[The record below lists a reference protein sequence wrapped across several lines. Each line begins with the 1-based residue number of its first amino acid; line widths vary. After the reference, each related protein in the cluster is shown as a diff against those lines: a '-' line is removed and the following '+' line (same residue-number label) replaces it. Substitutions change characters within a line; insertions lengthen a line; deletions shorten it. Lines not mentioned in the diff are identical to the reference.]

1 MQKYLFSLLFLIVII
16 TYSFSQQS
24 EIIVKGTVE
33 FPVKGIDIKISQ
45 LVNKSK
51 VLVDSITVN
60 PDKTFQKTITLPA
73 PGIYEIDCQ
82 KWERVSVWGENEN
95 IEINFRGQDTA
106 RIRLINPPYR
116 HIELAGANNE
126 LMNLVRYSDYRT
138 YQAGI
143 KAMRDLSTARKSDC
157 EEWETL
163 IMNGYSEAYD
173 LGDANIDHLAKYYSD
188 RNSVVALLT
197 RIKDQ
202 KIKDEVLAYLDENKS
217 DYAPYVKYKQ
227 EIAETKAKLEKV
239 LAGLPSPDFAYFY
252 RDGKQGESLKD
263 FKGKYL
269 LIDFWA
275 SWCGPCRKS
284 IPALKDLYV
293 KYDSKDFE
301 ILSISIDSEKTKW
314 LKALDEEKMPWPQIF
329 TEDVGKEVMGKYQFG
344 FIPFFVLI
352 DKDGKIV
359 ERGISMDDLKKK
371 LEEVL

>member
-33 FPVKGIDIKISQ
+33 FTVKGIDIKISQ

-126 LMNLVRYSDYRT
+126 LMNLVRYSNYRT

-157 EEWETL
+157 EEWE
-163 IMNGYSEAYD
+163 
-173 LGDANIDHLAKYYSD
+173 
-188 RNSVVALLT
+188 RLL
-197 RIKDQ
+197 
-202 KIKDEVLAYLDENKS
+202 
-217 DYAPYVKYKQ
+217 
-227 EIAETKAKLEKV
+227 
-239 LAGLPSPDFAYFY
+239 
-252 RDGKQGESLKD
+252 
-263 FKGKYL
+263 
-269 LIDFWA
+269 
-275 SWCGPCRKS
+275 
-284 IPALKDLYV
+284 
-293 KYDSKDFE
+293 
-301 ILSISIDSEKTKW
+301 
-314 LKALDEEKMPWPQIF
+314 
-329 TEDVGKEVMGKYQFG
+329 
-344 FIPFFVLI
+344 
-352 DKDGKIV
+352 
-359 ERGISMDDLKKK
+359 
-371 LEEVL
+371 